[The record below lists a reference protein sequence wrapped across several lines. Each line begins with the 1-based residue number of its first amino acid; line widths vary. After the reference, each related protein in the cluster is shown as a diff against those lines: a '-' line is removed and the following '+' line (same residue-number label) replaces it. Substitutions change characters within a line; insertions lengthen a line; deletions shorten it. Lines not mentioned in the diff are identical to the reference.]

1 MQFDQV
7 ARAQQPERMRRIG
20 REDSG
25 GIHASVVTMPVLL
38 RGSADRDKADPKTC
52 VNTAVILSE
61 IIILAQKPLRTVPIE
76 FPKDCLFACKRR
88 WTGGRMVTAARAEQ
102 FS

>member
-61 IIILAQKPLRTVPIE
+61 ISHSRSKAASHRPNRVPEGLPFRMQAPLDWWPHG
-76 FPKDCLFACKRR
+76 D
-88 WTGGRMVTAARAEQ
+88 GSAR
-102 FS
+102 